1 MTVSKYKIAIELII
15 IILLIS
21 WKSSGQE
28 KQAEKTALNDSTRI
42 EKKSSFLDSEIIYSA
57 KDSNVVIVPKRFAY
71 MYRDAKISFK
81 NIELTA
87 NYIELDFDKKEV
99 FAKGLPND
107 TSGVMEGSP
116 IFKDGGQEFKADSMK
131 YNFES
136 KKAKI
141 YRIITEQN
149 GGFVHAQNTKMV
161 NDSTFCMQD
170 GKYTTCDHE
179 HPHFYLKLS
188 KAKVLKDKAVVSG
201 PAYMVLED
209 FPIYFPV
216 LPFGYFP
223 NTSKYSSGV
232 LIPTYGEENQR
243 GFFLRD
249 GGYYWAINDYFDL
262 AVRTEL
268 YSKGSWGLKGTSNY
282 KKRYRYSGNFD
293 LQYFRNKFEP
303 ETKQDFEQGTSDKID
318 FSVRW
323 SHSQDSKANPNT
335 RFSASVNFSTSTFER
350 NNAFRAQNYLTNTKQ
365 SSISYSKK
373 FENSPFNL
381 SMSLRHSQNSRDTT
395 VSLTL
400 PELTFTMSK
409 IYPFRKKNRVG
420 KSKWYEKFGFSYTG
434 NMRHMLSNVNERDI
448 FVSEYWKSGAQHNFS
463 ISLPTFKALKY
474 INFSPS
480 ISYKESWNNNYVS
493 KEWQDNIIK
502 YNYITESYDS
512 IAGTGKSQA
521 RTGLKRSY
529 EYSYGISASTTI
541 YGMYKFG
548 KKSKI
553 EAIRHVMKPSVSLSY
568 RPDFG
573 AEKYGF
579 YRSYY
584 DKNAKRDVYYSIF
597 ENSLFRG
604 PGRGESG
611 SISFSLNNNI
621 EMKVLNDADTTSTEK
636 FKKVKL
642 LENLSFSGSYNM
654 IADSFRLST
663 INIRGRTKIKGV
675 NINFGGTIDPY
686 TVRERQAIDRFGK
699 PRFNLQGEPI
709 IEKYKVDEYA
719 WNSGQGIGR
728 LTNAN
733 LSFGLTFKSKKGGE
747 DETEDNKAMPGT
759 YYTGYSDFDIPWD
772 FSLDYSLNY
781 TNRLATRSQVIQTL
795 GFRGGLSLTP
805 KWKVQFTSGY
815 DFKAGDFTYTNVSIN
830 RDLHCWQAS
839 FNFVPF
845 GYRRFY
851 MFTIN
856 VKSSILQ
863 DLKLTKNQTFFDR

>member
-1 MTVSKYKIAIELII
+1 MTILRHIKALGFITSLLLVSWGGYSQSKE
-15 IILLIS
+15 
-21 WKSSGQE
+21 E
-28 KQAEKTALNDSTRI
+28 KQTDSSDTTRI
-42 EKKSSFLDSEIIYSA
+42 ERKASFLDAEITYSA
-57 KDSNVVIVPKRFAY
+57 KDSNVVIVQKRLAF
-71 MYRDAKISFK
+71 MYRDAKINFK
-81 NIELTA
+81 EIELTA
-87 NYIELDFDKKEV
+87 NYIELDLEKKEV
-99 FAKGLPND
+99 FAKGIPND
-107 TSGVMEGSP
+107 TTGVMEGNP
-116 IFKDGGQEFKADSMK
+116 VFRDGGQEFKADSMK
-131 YNFES
+131 YNFET

-249 GGYYWAINDYFDL
+249 GGYYWAFNDYFDFAL
-262 AVRTEL
+262 RTEL

-282 KKRYRYSGNFD
+282 KKRYRYSGSFD
-293 LQYFRNKFEP
+293 AQYFRNKFEP
-303 ETKQDFEQGTSDKID
+303 NTKEEFQKGTSDKID

-323 SHSQDSKANPNT
+323 SHSQDSKANPST

-350 NNAFRAQNYLTNTKQ
+350 NTAYRAQNYLTNTKQ

-373 FENSPFNL
+373 FENSPFNM

-395 VSLTL
+395 ISLTL
-400 PELTFTMSK
+400 PELTFTMAK
-409 IYPFRKKNRVG
+409 VYPFRKKGRVG
-420 KSKWYEKFGFSYTG
+420 KSKWYEKFGFSYSG
-434 NMRHMLSNVNERDI
+434 NMRHMLNNVHESDI

-480 ISYKESWNNNYVS
+480 VSYRESWNNNYIS
-493 KEWQDNIIK
+493 KDWQDNTIK

-512 IAGTGKSQA
+512 IAGTGISDPH
-521 RTGLKRSY
+521 TGFKRSY
-529 EYSYGISASTTI
+529 EYSYGVSASTTV
-541 YGMYKFG
+541 YGMYKLG
-548 KKSKI
+548 KNSKV
-553 EAIRHVMKPSVSLSY
+553 EAIRHVMKPSISLSY

-573 AEKYGF
+573 DEKFGF

-584 DKNAKRDVYYSIF
+584 DKNKKRDVYYSIF

-611 SISFSLNNNI
+611 SISFTLNNNL
-621 EMKVLNDADTTSTEK
+621 EMKVKNDADTTSTEK
-636 FKKVKL
+636 YRKVKL

-654 IADSFRLST
+654 IADSFKLST
-663 INIRGRTKIKGV
+663 INIRGRTKIKGI
-675 NINFGGTIDPY
+675 NINFGGIIDPY
-686 TVRERQAIDRFGK
+686 TVRERQKVDSFGNVK
-699 PRFNLQGEPI
+699 TNLQGEPVM
-709 IEKYKVDEYA
+709 EKYKIDEYA
-719 WNSGQGIGR
+719 WNNGQGIGR

-733 LSFGLTFKSKKGGE
+733 LSFGLNFSSKKGGK
-747 DETEDNKAMPGT
+747 DDTENNDAMPGT
-759 YYTGYSDFDIPWD
+759 YYTGYTDFDIPWD

-781 TNRLATRSQVIQTL
+781 TNRLATKEQVIQTL
-795 GFRGGLSLTP
+795 GFRGSLSLTP
-805 KWKVQFTSGY
+805 KWKVQFTSGF

-851 MFTIN
+851 MFTLN
-856 VKSSILQ
+856 VKSSILK
-863 DLKLTKNQTFFDR
+863 DLKLTKNQTFFNR